1 MRIFLC
7 ILGYI
12 LIAFLTLT
20 ILRFADPKDERQEA
34 IAAAGTLWPIGI
46 PIIIGTIFV
55 AWLFAWAGMLAEK
68 LRDLKDSA
76 KIIIR
81 KEKYHRTGRPP
92 D

>member
-1 MRIFLC
+1 MRIFLY

-20 ILRFADPKDERQEA
+20 ILRFINFGDEYEEF
-34 IAAAGTLWPIGI
+34 IAFAGMLWPIGI
-46 PIIIGTIFV
+46 PIIIGTIFA
-55 AWLFAWAGMLAEK
+55 AWLFAWAGILAEK
-68 LRDLKDSA
+68 LRSLKDDVQ
-76 KIIIR
+76 IEIR